1 MTVLVPVAIVVAC
14 LILFGTILY
23 EVLTLDK
30 QNISLSFYYSLINY
44 KNKSTQKPEC
54 FCFIKNSFNQ
64 SLKN

>member
-30 QNISLSFYYSLINY
+30 
-44 KNKSTQKPEC
+44 
-54 FCFIKNSFNQ
+54 
-64 SLKN
+64 